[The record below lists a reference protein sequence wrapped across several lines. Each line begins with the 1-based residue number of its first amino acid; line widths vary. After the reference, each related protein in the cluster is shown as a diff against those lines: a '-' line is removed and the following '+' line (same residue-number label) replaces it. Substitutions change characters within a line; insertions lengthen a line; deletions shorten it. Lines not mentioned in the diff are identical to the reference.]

1 MLTRRDPFRDALSLR
16 RVMDQLLEQSFVG
29 PGSLSDL
36 SENVPMDIRETKN
49 GYEVD
54 IALPGVQ
61 ADDIDLIVD
70 QNTMTVRG
78 DFSYQNEH
86 PDDGEDQGQE
96 QRGRRHRRQ
105 RGRNWLAREIVYG
118 SFERT
123 IALPRPV
130 DVNNIQTVF
139 ENGILRIILPVS
151 EASRRKQINVTGGQ
165 SQKQQIAAGT
175 GQQQGQ
181 LQGQQQGQP
190 QGQQSQSQGQQ
201 QNRQQGQRQ
210 G

>member
-1 MLTRRDPFRDALSLR
+1 MITRRDPFRDALSLR
-16 RVMDQLLEQSFVG
+16 RAMDQLLEQSFVG
-29 PGSLSDL
+29 PGSLSDI
-36 SENVPMDIRETKN
+36 SSVSVPMDIRETTN

-70 QNTMTVRG
+70 QNTLTVRG

-86 PDDGEDQGQE
+86 PDDAEDQGQE
-96 QRGRRHRRQ
+96 QRGRRRHRQ

-151 EASRRKQINVTGGQ
+151 EESRRRQINVTGGQ
-165 SQKQQIAAGT
+165 SQKQQIASGT
-175 GQQQGQ
+175 GQQGQ
-181 LQGQQQGQP
+181 L
-190 QGQQSQSQGQQ
+190 QGQQ